1 MYVLIQRLSYGLLI
15 AGACIAM
22 IGCAGKNNSPVP
34 LPEQKLYEA
43 SQRALK
49 RADYLG
55 AIEALQKLESDFP
68 FGKYAQSSQLS
79 LVFAYFKTDDVALAD
94 SAAKRFIRLHP
105 NHADVDYAYYMLGL
119 NSYPKPGSLFQ
130 TFLGTDLSKK
140 DAKSAQTAFA
150 NFSQLVTRFPE
161 SEYTWDSIKRLEF
174 LRNLLARREIH
185 VANYYL
191 GRQAFLS
198 AANRGRFVVENYQ
211 QTPSIPDALA
221 IMVQSY
227 HALGMQDLAQSSLKV
242 LQLNYPA
249 YPALS
254 VDGEFDYQ
262 YYVKDVTSIIG
273 LITFGLIDYSKPPG
287 FDTRKGNGY
296 F

>member
-1 MYVLIQRLSYGLLI
+1 MHVLIQRLLYSI
-15 AGACIAM
+15 FIVSISFAVVS
-22 IGCAGKNNSPVP
+22 CAGQKDNLAA

-49 RADYLG
+49 RSDYLG

-79 LVFAYFKTDDVALAD
+79 LVFAYFKTDDNALAD
-94 SAAKRFIRLHP
+94 SSAKRFIRLHP
-105 NHADVDYAYYMLGL
+105 NHTDVDYAYYMLGL

-130 TFLGTDLSKK
+130 TFIGADLSKK
-140 DAKSAQTAFA
+140 DTKSAQIAFA

-161 SEYTWDSIKRLEF
+161 SQYTADSIKRLEF
-174 LRNLLARREIH
+174 LRNLLARSEIH
-185 VANYYL
+185 IANYYL

-211 QTPSIPDALA
+211 ETPSMPDALA

-227 HALGMQDLAQSSLKV
+227 HALGMQDLGQNSLEV
-242 LQLNYPA
+242 LRLNYPD
-249 YPALS
+249 YPALNI
-254 VDGEFDYQ
+254 DGEFNYQ
-262 YYVKDVTSIIG
+262 YYVKDVTSVIG
-273 LITFGLIDYSKPPG
+273 LATFGLIDYSKPPG
-287 FDTRKGNGY
+287 FDTRNLYGR